1 MSIMD
6 LAARK
11 VDLIS
16 WISNLRDEKTLKK
29 IETIRQEES
38 DWWDEISEAEKEE
51 IEKGIAEADRG
62 ELIPY
67 DEVMKEVRAKYKLD

>member
-1 MSIMD
+1 MD

-11 VDLIS
+11 IDLIS